1 MKILIL
7 GVVASGK
14 TTLAKRMSEENNIN
28 YYEIDSIIKD
38 YEKGIRRTDEEQQ
51 EEIEKINKQSSW
63 IIEGT
68 LNENMYNLLKMA
80 DLVIYLDTPLS
91 VRKRRIF
98 FRFIKQKLKIE
109 ECDYKPSIKILKK
122 MYKETNEAEKDK
134 SKLRDELLKYDQKVI
149 VLKDANQ
156 MG

>member
-1 MKILIL
+1 
-7 GVVASGK
+7 
-14 TTLAKRMSEENNIN
+14 
-28 YYEIDSIIKD
+28 
-38 YEKGIRRTDEEQQ
+38 
-51 EEIEKINKQSSW
+51 
-63 IIEGT
+63 
-68 LNENMYNLLKMA
+68 MYNLLKMA

>member
-134 SKLRDELLKYDQKVI
+134 SKFKNELLKYDPKVI